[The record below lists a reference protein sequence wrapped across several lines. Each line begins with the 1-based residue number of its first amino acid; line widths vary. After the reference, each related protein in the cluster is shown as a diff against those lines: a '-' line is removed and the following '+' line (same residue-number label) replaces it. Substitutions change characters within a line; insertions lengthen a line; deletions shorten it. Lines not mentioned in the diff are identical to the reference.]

1 MLIYGSRATHAGDFQ
16 LKDVPCD
23 NCGETSSFHMSFFA
37 RHGYLYWIPFIP
49 IGKVSVAE
57 CNNCKRTFAEEEYN
71 PTLSACRD
79 ELRGRVKAPI
89 WNWAGL
95 MIIGAILLGSSM
107 YDTFRY
113 HDPREALL
121 NADIDMMTVSPSETS
136 DSVSFKMKTFMDF
149 VLHEDM
155 TPEDIQYYTKV
166 EDNKALVLV
175 KVPDFDDVELNERP
189 EMINLMQ
196 SIVEG
201 QEDLEGMDKYYCV
214 LSGGNQ
220 IMLARSPQD
229 SSYGAFASGDI
240 LYDFYGPVQE

>member
-1 MLIYGSRATHAGDFQ
+1 
-16 LKDVPCD
+16 
-23 NCGETSSFHMSFFA
+23 
-37 RHGYLYWIPFIP
+37 
-49 IGKVSVAE
+49 
-57 CNNCKRTFAEEEYN
+57 
-71 PTLSACRD
+71 
-79 ELRGRVKAPI
+79 
-89 WNWAGL
+89 
-95 MIIGAILLGSSM
+95 MIIGAILLGSGLFE
-107 YDTFRY
+107 TFRY

-136 DSVSFKMKTFMDF
+136 DSVSFKMKMFMDF

-166 EDNKALVLV
+166 EDNKALVLI
-175 KVPDFDDVELNERP
+175 KVPDFDDVELSERP

-214 LSGGNQ
+214 LSGSNR